1 MYFLFAEKFIRSL
14 FVSSVEFCKLK
25 LPNQESQ
32 ELSDLQSTK
41 GDTGTQGPPGP
52 VNLFQYGQVPIMQVN

>member
-1 MYFLFAEKFIRSL
+1 MYSVFAKKFIRSF

-32 ELSDLQSTK
+32 ELSPQDPK
-41 GDTGTQGPPGP
+41 GDTRTQGPPGP